1 MRNWIAF
8 VTWAAFVLAGAAGAG
23 GCKKSTDIPVGVN
36 LPLSDSLSAYGKAT
50 LEGIQWRAKQ
60 INDAG
65 GIHGR
70 KIRLEV
76 QDNRGKDTDTRSAF
90 KKFTDVDGVVAVLGP
105 ITSTRSLAAKM
116 DAQQAKTAMITPTA
130 TNDLV
135 TANSSY
141 VFRACYNDSFQ
152 GREVARYAYETG
164 VRKAAVMIDRGSDY
178 SKGVSASFTK
188 AFEGAGGKVVAEE
201 SYQGADKDFGAQL
214 VRIKNA
220 GAETIFLPAYP
231 PNVQDIIRQA
241 KVVGFPGRLCG
252 SDGWD
257 NSTVIEDSG
266 ENIEGCF
273 YMAAYWP
280 GEDRKMVRD
289 FVQDMTAATGRT
301 PGSFEALGYDAM
313 LLLGQALQKGLRR
326 EDVPDAMRSLK
337 DVEAVTGTISIT
349 PGGDAVKSAVIL
361 QVVKE
366 NGKHT
371 SRLVKK
377 IPAAN

>member
-1 MRNWIAF
+1 MRNSIVLAAL
-8 VTWAAFVLAGAAGAG
+8 TAFVLAGAAG
-23 GCKKSTDIPVGVN
+23 CKKNTDIPVGVN

-50 LEGIQWRAKQ
+50 LAGIQLRARQ

-65 GIHGR
+65 GVNGR
-70 KIRLEV
+70 KIRLEI

-90 KKFTDVDGVVAVLGP
+90 KKFTGVDGVVAVLGP

-135 TANSSY
+135 TANSQY

-164 VRKAAVMIDRGSDY
+164 VRKAAVMIDTGSDY

-188 AFEGAGGKVVAEE
+188 AFEAAGGKIVAQEN
-201 SYQGADKDFGAQL
+201 YQGTDTDFGGQL
-214 VRIKNA
+214 VRIKTA

-241 KVVGFPGRLCG
+241 KVVGFAGRLCG

-280 GEDRKMVRD
+280 GEDRQMVQD
-289 FVQDMTAATGRT
+289 FVREISAVTGRT

-313 LLLGQALQKGLRR
+313 LLLGEALKKGQARQ
-326 EDVPDAMRSLK
+326 DVPDAMRSLK

-349 PGGDAVKSAVIL
+349 PGGDAVKGAVLL

-366 NGKHT
+366 NGKHV

-377 IPAAN
+377 IPATQ